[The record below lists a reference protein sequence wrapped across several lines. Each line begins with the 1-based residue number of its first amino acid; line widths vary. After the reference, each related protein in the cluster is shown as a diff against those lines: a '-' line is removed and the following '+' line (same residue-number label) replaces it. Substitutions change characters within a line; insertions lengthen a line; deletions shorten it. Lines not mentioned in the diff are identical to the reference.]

1 MALSTTEKLR
11 HTFHLASLRNEADQL
26 RSGKHWEK
34 RQEIK
39 DRYAKKYSTI
49 SKSLSTNYK
58 RNVESTYQKL
68 LHRAAEKNK
77 DFKHRW
83 FGTDKFAEGPLKR
96 QAHKMVR
103 AANMNA
109 LHKIETAETKE
120 LKSLLRS
127 AGRESKLGRKTKKDF
142 SRAADRRQ
150 KPERRSSKPQQ
161 KQADN
166 QSSKQS
172 TKPAPPPRGRSR

>member
-1 MALSTTEKLR
+1 MALSTTEKIR
-11 HTFHLASLRNEADQL
+11 HTFQLASLRNDAEQL

-39 DRYAKKYSTI
+39 DRYAKKYNTL
-49 SKSLSTNYK
+49 SKKLSADYK

-83 FGTDKFAEGPLKR
+83 FGTDKLAEGPLKR

-109 LHKIETAETKE
+109 LHRVEKAEIKE
-120 LKSLLRS
+120 LQSLLRS
-127 AGRESKLGRKTKKDF
+127 AGRDNKLSRKTKTQF
-142 SRAADRRQ
+142 TRAADRRQ
-150 KPERRSSKPQQ
+150 KTERRSSKSQQ
-161 KQADN
+161 KQTANPSSN
-166 QSSKQS
+166 QSPKQ
-172 TKPAPPPRGRSR
+172 TPPPRGRSR